1 MLNYSVAELR
11 IITNFAPQ
19 NNYCIEKR
27 NLPIDF
33 EQYTR
38 QLLGD
43 GLYSRLKAGLDAE
56 TTPTSIRL
64 NPFKAQGKDATSA
77 LYDVVVPW
85 CKETGRYLKSRPN
98 FTFDPL
104 LHAGAYYVQEAGSMF
119 VDNVVRNL
127 IHQPIT
133 MLDLCAAPGGKST
146 ALRAALPEGSLLFS
160 NEPMRTRAQIL
171 SENLQKFGHEDV
183 VVTNNYPRDYRK
195 SRLMFDAILA
205 DVPCS
210 GEGMFRKDDGARE
223 EWSLQNVENC
233 WQLQREIVSD
243 IWHCLRPGGLL
254 IYSTCTFNA
263 HENEENVEWI
273 ASELGADFVE
283 IPIEPEWNITPAVV
297 GKAPVY
303 RFMPG
308 ISRSE
313 GLFLA
318 VLRKHDNGD
327 NSYNENCSDK
337 KKQKKDKKKA
347 GKPNS
352 KQQFAN
358 VNIPLTNAADFAIR
372 RTTERI
378 YAIPSRWADMYDD
391 AAKALKVIHAG
402 VCLGTEKG
410 KDVIPDQSVALSR
423 IIDKDA
429 YPHVELGYA
438 DAINYLRKEA
448 ATLPDDTPRGFVLI
462 TYKGTPI
469 GFEKNI
475 GNRANN
481 LYPQEWRIKSSHV
494 PETESPVI
502 E

>member
-1 MLNYSVAELR
+1 M
-11 IITNFAPQ
+11 
-19 NNYCIEKR
+19 

-43 GLYSRLKAGLDAE
+43 SLYSRLKAGLDAE

-263 HENEENVEWI
+263 HEDEENVEWI

-283 IPIEPEWNITPAVV
+283 IPIEPEWNITPAIV

-378 YAIPSRWADMYDD
+378 YAIPSRWADVYDD

-423 IIDKDA
+423 LIDKDA

-462 TYKGTPI
+462 LKSATY
-469 GFEKNI
+469 
-475 GNRANN
+475 R
-481 LYPQEWRIKSSHV
+481 V
-494 PETESPVI
+494 
-502 E
+502 

>member
-1 MLNYSVAELR
+1 M
-11 IITNFAPQ
+11 
-19 NNYCIEKR
+19 

-43 GLYSRLKAGLDAE
+43 SLYSRLKAGLDAE

-127 IHQPIT
+127 IHQSIT

-233 WQLQREIVSD
+233 WLLQRGIVSD

-263 HENEENVEWI
+263 HEDEENVEWI

-283 IPIEPEWNITPAVV
+283 IPIEPEWKITPAVV

-347 GKPNS
+347 GKSNS

-378 YAIPSRWADMYDD
+378 YAIPSRWADVYDD

>member
-1 MLNYSVAELR
+1 M
-11 IITNFAPQ
+11 
-19 NNYCIEKR
+19 

-43 GLYSRLKAGLDAE
+43 SLYSRLKAGLDAE

-195 SRLMFDAILA
+195 SCLMFDAILA

-263 HENEENVEWI
+263 HEDEENVEWI

-283 IPIEPEWNITPAVV
+283 IPIEPEWKITPAVV

-347 GKPNS
+347 GKSNS

-378 YAIPSRWADMYDD
+378 YAIPSKWADVYDD

-423 IIDKDA
+423 LIDKDA

-448 ATLPDDTPRGFVLI
+448 ATLPYDTPRGFVLI

>member
-1 MLNYSVAELR
+1 M
-11 IITNFAPQ
+11 
-19 NNYCIEKR
+19 

-33 EQYTR
+33 EQYTQ
-38 QLLGD
+38 QLLGY

-64 NPFKAQGKDATSA
+64 NPFKAQGKDATSV

-127 IHQPIT
+127 IHQPVT

-223 EWSLQNVENC
+223 EWSLQNVGNC

-263 HENEENVEWI
+263 HEDEENVEWI

-297 GKAPVY
+297 GNAPVY

-337 KKQKKDKKKA
+337 KKQKKA

-358 VNIPLTNAADFAIR
+358 VNIPLTNAANFAIR
-372 RTTERI
+372 RTIERI
-378 YAIPSRWADMYDD
+378 YAIPSRWADVYDD

>member
-1 MLNYSVAELR
+1 M
-11 IITNFAPQ
+11 
-19 NNYCIEKR
+19 

-98 FTFDPL
+98 FTYDPL

-263 HENEENVEWI
+263 HEDEENVEWI

-378 YAIPSRWADMYDD
+378 YAIPSRWADVYDD

-423 IIDKDA
+423 LIDKDA

>member
-1 MLNYSVAELR
+1 
-11 IITNFAPQ
+11 
-19 NNYCIEKR
+19 
-27 NLPIDF
+27 
-33 EQYTR
+33 
-38 QLLGD
+38 
-43 GLYSRLKAGLDAE
+43 
-56 TTPTSIRL
+56 
-64 NPFKAQGKDATSA
+64 
-77 LYDVVVPW
+77 
-85 CKETGRYLKSRPN
+85 
-98 FTFDPL
+98 
-104 LHAGAYYVQEAGSMF
+104 
-119 VDNVVRNL
+119 
-127 IHQPIT
+127 
-133 MLDLCAAPGGKST
+133 
-146 ALRAALPEGSLLFS
+146 
-160 NEPMRTRAQIL
+160 
-171 SENLQKFGHEDV
+171 
-183 VVTNNYPRDYRK
+183 
-195 SRLMFDAILA
+195 
-205 DVPCS
+205 
-210 GEGMFRKDDGARE
+210 MFRKDDGARE

-263 HENEENVEWI
+263 HEDEENVEWI

-378 YAIPSRWADMYDD
+378 YAIPSRWADVYDD
-391 AAKALKVIHAG
+391 ATKALKVIHAG

>member
-1 MLNYSVAELR
+1 M
-11 IITNFAPQ
+11 
-19 NNYCIEKR
+19 

-43 GLYSRLKAGLDAE
+43 SLYSRLKAGLDAE

-263 HENEENVEWI
+263 HEDEENVEWI

-283 IPIEPEWNITPAVV
+283 IPIEPEWKITPAVV

-347 GKPNS
+347 GKSNS

-378 YAIPSRWADMYDD
+378 YAIPSRWADVYDD

-402 VCLGTEKG
+402 VCLGTERARMLF
-410 KDVIPDQSVALSR
+410 PTNR
-423 IIDKDA
+423 
-429 YPHVELGYA
+429 
-438 DAINYLRKEA
+438 
-448 ATLPDDTPRGFVLI
+448 LPCHDSLTRMLI
-462 TYKGTPI
+462 HMWNWDMPMPLTI
-469 GFEKNI
+469 
-475 GNRANN
+475 
-481 LYPQEWRIKSSHV
+481 
-494 PETESPVI
+494 
-502 E
+502 